1 MITFE
6 IVWCALRCD
15 GKHHAK
21 FRIAIRD
28 LQFEDIDPM
37 VKHLELFQ
45 RTAQSPKTKVAT
57 VYD

>member
-28 LQFEDIDPM
+28 LQLEDIDPM

-45 RTAQSPKTKVAT
+45 
-57 VYD
+57 